1 MQIGVSYFGNRILK
15 HVKSDMRDLKQKG
28 FTFVLHTYSEFDFQ
42 FRAETMKEI
51 FKITHDEGLDV
62 WVNPWGVGNVFG
74 GEPFSNFASKNIFTS
89 CQVLDDNNP
98 TSIACPNSPEFNGFL
113 DSWIETVVDS
123 GVDTIL
129 WDEPHFHEQGFLS
142 SIPDRWGCRCKFCK
156 SKFEDEFNYPMPIIE
171 TEEVKAF
178 KKKSLISFI
187 ERLSNKVKKSN
198 VKNTLYLTANLSTEE
213 VDKEWESLFNIKSID
228 TFATGPYWQWA
239 EKPVEHVAE
248 YAKII
253 LEMASKKNKNSQ
265 IWIQGFRIKAGRED
279 ELSKAISMATDSGI
293 KNIAIWGY
301 EGCSQESW
309 VTCDNPELVWKKI
322 LDPIDNLK

>member
-1 MQIGVSYFGNRILK
+1 
-15 HVKSDMRDLKQKG
+15 MRDLKQKG
-28 FTFVLHTYSEFDFQ
+28 FTFVLHTYSEFDLQ
-42 FRAETMKEI
+42 FRSETMKEI
-51 FKITHDEGLDV
+51 FRITHDEGLDV

-98 TSIACPNSPEFNGFL
+98 TSIACPNSPKFNSFL
-113 DSWIETVVDS
+113 DSWIETVIES
-123 GVDTIL
+123 GVDTVL

-142 SIPDRWGCRCKFCK
+142 SVPNRWGCRCKFCN
-156 SKFEDEFNYPMPIIE
+156 SKFEDEFNFPMPTIE
-171 TEEVKAF
+171 TEEVKVF

-187 ERLSNKVKKSN
+187 ERLSNKVKMNN
-198 VKNTLYLTANLSTEE
+198 VKNTLYLTANLSLEKVE
-213 VDKEWESLFNIKSID
+213 KEWESLFNINSID

-239 EKPVEHVAE
+239 KKPVEHVAE

-265 IWIQGFRIKAGRED
+265 IWIQGFKIKDGRER
-279 ELSKAISMATDSGI
+279 ELSKAISNATDSGVES
-293 KNIAIWGY
+293 IAIWGY

-309 VTCDNPELVWKKI
+309 VACDNPELAWKKI
-322 LDPIDNLK
+322 LDSIDELK